1 MPSTLTGDALLNE
14 YPDAIDGDD
23 AIMSAFMTDPEEGD
37 DAAPVKKKP
46 SEKVE
51 KEEDEETNQPDA
63 DDEDSSEETPEEE
76 TDEDEEQ
83 EDTDEAK
90 EDEGDEDKS
99 TIEIKDDH
107 KFKIT
112 VDGAEQEFTLG
123 SLKRLAGQEASLTR
137 KSQEVADI
145 RKTVEADQAK
155 NIAAYDVLLKRS
167 TERANQYRE
176 LPWTQLM
183 KDPNVPAD
191 QLAALQAEA
200 QKALEDEAFL
210 KNEIDGFMQKVAGDQ
225 QKARQASARDCL
237 KALNDPESKQHI
249 KGWNEALYNDL
260 RTFATNDIGLPAEM
274 VNNLTDAAAFKVLHM
289 AMQFQRGASKVVTK
303 KVNKTPTKIVKNSA
317 SAPAARA
324 SSKTVTVKQA
334 VNKALKTGSQ
344 DDAINAFLAF
354 EGDE

>member
-1 MPSTLTGDALLNE
+1 MTSIRTDEAALNE
-14 YPDAIDGDD
+14 YPDALETED
-23 AIMSAFMTDPEEGD
+23 AIMNAFMTPEEGD
-37 DAAPVKKKP
+37 DAEEPSKKKVK
-46 SEKVE
+46 S
-51 KEEDEETNQPDA
+51 EDEETDQPDA
-63 DDEDSSEETPEEE
+63 DDETEDAEEPSEDEES
-76 TDEDEEQ
+76 EEQ

-90 EDEGDEDKS
+90 EDEGDEKS

-137 KSQEVADI
+137 KSQEAAEL

-210 KNEIDGFMQKVAGDQ
+210 KNEIDGFMQKVSADQ
-225 QKARQASARDCL
+225 LKARQTSARDCL

-260 RTFATNDIGLPAEM
+260 RTFATNDIGLPPEM

-289 AMQFQRGASKVVTK
+289 AMQFQRGASKVVTT

-334 VNKALKTGSQ
+334 VAKAAKTGSQ

-354 EGDE
+354 EGED

>member
-1 MPSTLTGDALLNE
+1 MPSTLSGDALLNE

-37 DAAPVKKKP
+37 DAPPKKKKP

-51 KEEDEETNQPDA
+51 DEEEDTNQPDA
-63 DDEDSSEETPEEE
+63 DDETEDAEEPSEDEES
-76 TDEDEEQ
+76 EEQ

-90 EDEGDEDKS
+90 EDDADEDKS

-112 VDGAEQEFTLG
+112 VDGQEQEFTLG

-137 KSQEVADI
+137 KSQEAAEL

-210 KNEIDGFMQKVAGDQ
+210 KNEIDGFMQKVSADQ
-225 QKARQASARDCL
+225 QKARQTSARDCL

-289 AMQFQRGASKVVTK
+289 AMQFQRGASKVVTQ

-317 SAPAARA
+317 SAPAARS

-334 VNKALKTGSQ
+334 VAKAAKTGSQ

-354 EGDE
+354 EGED

>member
-1 MPSTLTGDALLNE
+1 MPSTLSGDALLNE

-37 DAAPVKKKP
+37 DAPPKKKKP

-51 KEEDEETNQPDA
+51 DEEEDTNQPDA
-63 DDEDSSEETPEEE
+63 DDETEDAEEPSEDEES
-76 TDEDEEQ
+76 EEQ

-90 EDEGDEDKS
+90 EDDADEDKS

-112 VDGAEQEFTLG
+112 VDGQEQEFTLG

-137 KSQEVADI
+137 KSQEAAEL

-210 KNEIDGFMQKVAGDQ
+210 KNEIDGFMQKVSADQ
-225 QKARQASARDCL
+225 QKARQTSARDCL

-289 AMQFQRGASKVVTK
+289 AMQFQRGASKVVTQ

-334 VNKALKTGSQ
+334 VAKAAKTGSQ

-354 EGDE
+354 EGED